1 MPRFDDISR
10 SDLRQ
15 RETIFSPR
23 DRVSKLASRA
33 SSVTSCCCLI
43 PQPNPR
49 KVRASQ
55 GTTEEDAPRMHAVDA
70 CRSTWT

>member
-1 MPRFDDISR
+1 MPRFDDVSR

-23 DRVSKLASRA
+23 GRVSKLASRA

-49 KVRASQ
+49 KVPASQ
-55 GTTEEDAPRMHAVDA
+55 GTTEEGAPRMHVLEA
-70 CRSTWT
+70 CRSKWT